1 MAEDFNLE
9 APNQERDLNNN
20 GILDIHEPGMQ
31 PHDGNGYQHQESY
44 EVERGN
50 TSGAP
55 IVRHQREA
63 MAHLGAAYS
72 TANPG
77 ASEPSRRD
85 RVSTQNAVASALERK
100 IGSDP
105 DTAISRPSY
114 EQALHDIDVS
124 RKQNAANRKKSSL
137 PAELA
142 ATRPHKED
150 KAHGAEILTEIFK
163 GLKAG
168 HKHATQVSKERQ
180 HEQNQ
185 FEAEA
190 MKLRRA
196 NDQDL
201 IDHELA
207 LAAVERRAN
216 EMKTGDKAQNPG
228 SEGVTKGP
236 GDNNPGGGGGPSGGP
251 SGGPGGPGPGETT
264 APEANASTTEQP
276 TPAPANDVDP
286 AQAPGKVAAQA
297 VPATTVGSEP
307 GRSAPAEQEPAAQAV
322 QAKGPQQ
329 DAVARTDVPV
339 QAQAV
344 AKEGRERVPGQ
355 EQAEVATDAK
365 APQKDPVKEIKAP
378 TPSIAAGAAKQ
389 PAGAEAT
396 GSAGMGA
403 VMATVNP
410 ALGIAA
416 TAVQTQSAQKAA
428 GNDHASEKQTGS
440 KAPQLPRTPGAPP
453 MRTRAKM
460 TFAPGQPSRS
470 LASPKPPA
478 AADRG
483 RVIAIPLKPS
493 RQGGLHAQASGLAK
507 PSMPVIS
514 RSGAAPMAMPRA
526 IGVGLG
532 STLTAMMKPAIAQ
545 NDGPSLVEQ
554 MHAGNRSGA
563 GAGR

>member
-1 MAEDFNLE
+1 MAEEFNHD

-20 GILDIHEPGMQ
+20 GILDIHEPAMQ

-44 EVERGN
+44 EVGREN

-55 IVRHQREA
+55 VVRHQREA

-77 ASEPSRRD
+77 AADPARRD

-124 RKQNAANRKKSSL
+124 RKQNAASKKKSSL

-168 HKHATQVSKERQ
+168 HKHATQVRREQQ

-207 LAAVERRAN
+207 LAAVERKAN
-216 EMKTGDKAQNPG
+216 EAKTGDKAQNPG
-228 SEGVTKGP
+228 SEGVAKGQGEKGP
-236 GDNNPGGGGGPSGGP
+236 GGDGD
-251 SGGPGGPGPGETT
+251 GGPGGSGPGGGTSPETG
-264 APEANASTTEQP
+264 ASTTEQP

-286 AQAPGKVAAQA
+286 AQTPGKVAA
-297 VPATTVGSEP
+297 E
-307 GRSAPAEQEPAAQAV
+307 AAMAGQDAAV
-322 QAKGPQQ
+322 QPVQTTGPRSEA
-329 DAVARTDVPV
+329 DLKPDEPV
-339 QAQAV
+339 QAQVV

-355 EQAEVATDAK
+355 DAPEVAAEART
-365 APQKDPVKEIKAP
+365 PQKDPVKEIKAP
-378 TPSIAAGAAKQ
+378 TPSVQAAAAKQ

-403 VMATVNP
+403 VLATVNP

-428 GNDHASEKQTGS
+428 GNDHASEKRSGA
-440 KAPQLPRTPGAPP
+440 KGPQLPGMPGSPP
-453 MRTRAKM
+453 VRTRAKVS
-460 TFAPGQPSRS
+460 FAPGQPTRS

-478 AADRG
+478 AADRAK
-483 RVIAIPLKPS
+483 VISIPLKPS

-507 PSMPVIS
+507 PAIPVIS

-532 STLTAMMKPAIAQ
+532 STLTALMKPAIAQ
-545 NDGPSLVEQ
+545 NDGPSIVEQ
-554 MHAGNRSGA
+554 THARNRSGA